1 MKFLN
6 TALVK
11 FTFFF
16 VAGILAGFYL
26 EVSLKILF
34 IIVFFCLIF
43 FTFSFLR
50 AKKLF
55 LQDAWFGTA
64 CFSIFF
70 ALGMLTT
77 VLHLPENKA
86 QHYTNQLSPKEV
98 QTEKEVLVMGKVT
111 KILNSNPYSHRYI
124 VRLQKIEK
132 QKVRG
137 KILLNIKKDSPGP
150 PLAIDDKIV
159 LKTNLQPINKPKNP
173 YQFDYNNFMKNR
185 GVFLMAY
192 SSLSKILIFKSEK
205 PSLLGMAENIR
216 KKIVRVLKKNGLSKN
231 QLAMIQALFLGQDQ
245 DITDETY
252 DNYAAAGVIHILSVS
267 GLHVGF
273 VLLIFNFLLK
283 PLENFK
289 WGRPIKVVLLII
301 LLWGF
306 ALLAGFS
313 SPVVRSVS
321 MFSFVA
327 IGLNL
332 KRKTSILNVLFM
344 SLFAILL
351 FAPRFIFEVGFQLSY
366 LAVFSI
372 VIFQPLFYTLYHP
385 KFLLDKSLWGIITVT
400 LAAQIGV
407 MPLSLFYF
415 HQFPGLFFISNLL
428 VIPFVGFILGFG
440 ILVIVLA
447 FLNLLPKFLAESL
460 GECIDLLNTFV
471 AWCANQES
479 FLFQN
484 IHFSSLQML
493 VAYLLIF
500 CVVLAIW
507 NFSYKKLVSCFVAG
521 ILLISTF
528 IYEKQR
534 AKTSVE
540 FLVFH
545 KSRNTIL
552 GFKNGEQLNLKHN
565 LSPGTVSEEYAI
577 KNYITGEGIS
587 TISSTPIKNFYK
599 IRNRFLLVIDSA
611 GIYQLPKLKNNMIL
625 LRNSPQIN
633 LDRLIETLNPKI
645 IISDGS
651 NYKSYVKRWRETC
664 QQEQVPF
671 YYTGK
676 KGAFVVEF

>member
-1 MKFLN
+1 MKLLN
-6 TALVK
+6 AALVK
-11 FTFFF
+11 ITLFFI
-16 VAGILAGFYL
+16 AGILAGFYL
-26 EVSLKILF
+26 RVSLNILF
-34 IIVFFCLIF
+34 LIIFSCLIF
-43 FTFSFLR
+43 FAFSFFR

-55 LQDAWFGTA
+55 LQDIWFGTA
-64 CFSIFF
+64 CFLMFF
-70 ALGMLTT
+70 ALGTFTT
-77 VLHLPENKA
+77 ALHLPKNQA
-86 QHYTNQLSPKEV
+86 QHYTNHLNPKNI
-98 QTEKEVLVMGKVT
+98 QDEKEVMVIGRIIE
-111 KILNSNPYSHRYI
+111 ILNSNPYSHKYI
-124 VRLQKIEK
+124 VALQKIEK
-132 QKVRG
+132 QKVNG
-137 KILLNIKKDSPGP
+137 KILLNVKKDSLDA
-150 PLAIDDKIV
+150 PLAIDDRIV
-159 LKTNLQPINKPKNP
+159 LKTNLQPINSPKNP
-173 YQFDYNNFMKNR
+173 YQFNYRKFMKNR
-185 GVFLMAY
+185 DVFLTAY
-192 SSLSKILIFKSEK
+192 SPPNEIFIIKAQK
-205 PSLLGMAENIR
+205 PSLLGLAENIR
-216 KKIVRVLKKNGLSKN
+216 NQIVATLKENGLSKT
-231 QLAMIQALFLGQDQ
+231 QLAMIQALLLGQDQ
-245 DITDETY
+245 DIPDETY

-283 PLENFK
+283 PLESFK
-289 WGRPIKVVLLII
+289 LGRPIKVVLLIV

-327 IGLNL
+327 IGLNIN
-332 KRKTSILNVLFM
+332 RKTSILNVLFM

-351 FAPRFIFEVGFQLSY
+351 FAPKFIFEVGFQLSY

-372 VIFQPLFYTLYHP
+372 VIFQPLFYRLYHP

-440 ILVIVLA
+440 ILVILLA

-460 GECIDLLNTFV
+460 GECTDLLNAFV
-471 AWCANQES
+471 AWCANQEA

-484 IHFSSLQML
+484 IHFSALQML
-493 VAYLLIF
+493 FAYLVIF
-500 CVVLAIW
+500 CVVLAVW
-507 NFSYKKLVSCFVAG
+507 NFNYKKLVSCLVAG

-534 AKTSVE
+534 AKTSAE

-552 GFKNGEQLNLKHN
+552 GFKKGEQLNLKHN
-565 LSPGTVSEEYAI
+565 LSPGTVLEEYAI
-577 KNYITGEGIS
+577 KNYITGEGV
-587 TISSTPIKNFYK
+587 TRISSAPIKNIYK

-611 GIYQLPKLKNNMIL
+611 GIYQLPKLENSMIL

-633 LDRLIETLNPKI
+633 LDRLIETLDPKI

-651 NYKSYVKRWRETC
+651 NYKSYVKRWRKTC
-664 QQEQVPF
+664 RQGHVPF

-676 KGAFVVEF
+676 KGAFAVEF